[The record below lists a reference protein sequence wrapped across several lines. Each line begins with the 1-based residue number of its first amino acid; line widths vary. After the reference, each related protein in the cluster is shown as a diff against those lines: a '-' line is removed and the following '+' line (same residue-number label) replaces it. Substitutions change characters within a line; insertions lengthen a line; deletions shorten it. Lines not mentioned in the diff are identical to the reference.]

1 MWRSHHC
8 SSILS
13 SFLLLPPFG
22 FVFMWDFFFIYLFF
36 FPPEITF
43 IIAANVLQK
52 KLGVKTF
59 GAIAS
64 LPHLSY
70 KNLFLH

>member
-1 MWRSHHC
+1 MEIPS
-8 SSILS
+8 
-13 SFLLLPPFG
+13 LLFYS
-22 FVFMWDFFFIYLFF
+22 FFFSLAPSFWFCFHVGFFFFYLFF